1 MTPQSVDAQPPSE
14 LLHSE
19 CEGQNDHRKLQLL
32 RLQDLRLYQAVQR
45 LPLLP
50 FARELL
56 LRLHIPDFLI
66 THSTGD

>member
-1 MTPQSVDAQPPSE
+1 MP
-14 LLHSE
+14 
-19 CEGQNDHRKLQLL
+19 
-32 RLQDLRLYQAVQR
+32 RLQDLSLYQAIQR

>member
-1 MTPQSVDAQPPSE
+1 MTPQSVDAQPPSD
-14 LLHSE
+14 LLHSKY
-19 CEGQNDHRKLQLL
+19 EGKNDHRKLQMP
-32 RLQDLRLYQAVQR
+32 RLQDLSMCQAVQR